1 MFSILAALITL
12 GGFVNAQGYISLP
25 FTKESVDLSA
35 NSYLQ
40 KREVTGELEHELT
53 KFAVSFS
60 LGDGQSQKAI
70 LNTTYP
76 DIWVYS
82 NQTPARFRYNPTNA
96 EPVSDNLNLNFPDGT
111 RAQGSYYKDKVT
123 FNGVTVDGTFA
134 VSNTYDDR
142 TSFGQFGLGPRAK
155 RDECSDVGQAETSYP
170 YILKEAGKVEAAA
183 YSMRLTQ
190 RGKNGNIVF
199 GAVDA
204 SQYEGKLQLLDNK
217 AEDTFS
223 VEFTVDGNTLV
234 GEINAA
240 SSDMYLPDD
249 IVTRLATSSGATLSE
264 DGKDYILNKWNE
276 NLELTLN
283 FSGTDINISAA
294 WLQVSSTQFS
304 SPLELTVKPT
314 SQSNGK
320 VILGEPFLQAAY
332 TVFDLEHN
340 QVAVA
345 QAVRSDNPDYK
356 VITSAG
362 IPGASY

>member
-35 NSYLQ
+35 NSDLQ
-40 KREVTGELEHELT
+40 KREVAGVLENQIT
-53 KFAVSFS
+53 KYIVSFS
-60 LGDGQSQKAI
+60 LGDGQKQKGVLDI
-70 LNTTYP
+70 TYP

-82 NQTPARFRYNPTNA
+82 NQTPAQFRYDPTNA
-96 EPVSDNLNLNFPDGT
+96 ETISDNFNLNFRDGT
-111 RAQGSYYKDKVT
+111 KARGSFYKDKVT

-134 VSNTYDDR
+134 VSDTYDWD
-142 TSFGQFGLGPRAK
+142 TQWGQFGLGPRAK
-155 RDECSDVGQAETSYP
+155 RDECSDVNQAETSYP
-170 YILKEAGKVEAAA
+170 YILKDAGKIEAAA
-183 YSMRLTQ
+183 YSMRL
-190 RGKNGNIVF
+190 GKKWKNGNIVF

-223 VEFTVDGNTLV
+223 VEFTVDGNTVV
-234 GEINAA
+234 GELNSA
-240 SSDMYLPDD
+240 SKYTYLPDD
-249 IVTRLATSSGATLSE
+249 VVTRLATSAGATLSE
-264 DGKDYILNKWNE
+264 DGKSYILYEWRGE
-276 NLELTLN
+276 LELTLN
-283 FSGTDINISAA
+283 FSGTDIIMPAST
-294 WLQVSSTQFS
+294 LLSQMTQFS
-304 SPLELTVKPT
+304 VPLMLAVKPT

-340 QVAVA
+340 QVAIA
-345 QAVRSDNPDYK
+345 QGARSDNPDYK